1 MYILLNA
8 CTCLRILEGTSC
20 CTSFP
25 ALKVVQ
31 TTKESVT
38 STKASIQLL
47 RSPHLAAE
55 NYI

>member
-8 CTCLRILEGTSC
+8 CTCIRILEGTSC

-38 STKASIQLL
+38 STKPSIQLL